1 MLSDMDLSHFDTM
14 DAAELR
20 SYLAFLLWHYR
31 VVDGFWFL
39 YMTHDYD
46 LPAAERLN
54 ERVWARVSGLA
65 TRDLVS
71 RFAITEKGLEGFAK
85 VLRLYPWTALLE
97 YQVEESPDEI
107 VLTVPCCATQEAR
120 RRRGD
125 AGVSVPGDAPS
136 GVPGHGRGDRL
147 TAPGALRLRTSR
159 RAAGRIRLP
168 LAVHGRGF
176 VRARLLLRII
186 AMLLCAPAALQFT
199 KVHVDYDSGI
209 R

>member
-39 YMTHDYD
+39 YMTEGYD

-71 RFAITEKGLEGFAK
+71 RFAITEKGLEGFAR

-97 YQVEESPDEI
+97 YQIDESPDEI

-120 RRRGD
+120 RRRGMQEYLCQEM
-125 AGVSVPGDAPS
+125 
-136 GVPGHGRGDRL
+136 H
-147 TAPGALRLRTSR
+147 R
-159 RAAGRIRLP
+159 REFLGMAAEVDSRIRVHCDFAP
-168 LAVHGRGF
+168 PGERPAGFDCRWRFTVDPSAVE
-176 VRARLLLRII
+176 AEQL
-186 AMLLCAPAALQFT
+186 
-199 KVHVDYDSGI
+199 SGADEAS
-209 R
+209 